1 MTEGASDGWIW
12 KLTGETRVSRLMI
25 HSIHRRLATLGLVLF
40 LGCLAAPAFA
50 AERTPAERQTLVD
63 LAYVL
68 GQSHALRQA
77 CEGQAD
83 QFWRGKMVGLIQAE
97 QPDLGLDRRLKEA
110 FNAGF
115 AAAQAAYP
123 TCTPQSRRAEA
134 AAGEHGRSLAQ
145 GLTQP

>member
-1 MTEGASDGWIW
+1 MFRTIAKAGAM
-12 KLTGETRVSRLMI
+12 V
-25 HSIHRRLATLGLVLF
+25 AALGLT
-40 LGCLAAPAFA
+40 APAAFA

-68 GQSHALRQA
+68 GQSHALRQT

-83 QFWRGKMVGLIQAE
+83 QFWRGRMVGLIQAE

-115 AAAQAAYP
+115 DAAQTAYP
-123 TCTPQSRRAEA
+123 SCSAQSRRAEA
-134 AAGEHGRSLAQ
+134 QAAEHGRSLAQ